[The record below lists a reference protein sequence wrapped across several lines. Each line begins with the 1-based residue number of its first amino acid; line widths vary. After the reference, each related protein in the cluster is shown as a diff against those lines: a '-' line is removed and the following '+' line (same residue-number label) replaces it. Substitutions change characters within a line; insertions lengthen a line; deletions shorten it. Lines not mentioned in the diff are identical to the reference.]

1 MWAIYSEILATTELN
16 IKLFLPGLFHAIIRP
31 MDPKQRL
38 IKFLDEEVLPAEKT
52 ESRETLAAYIVGELV
67 GDCDNV
73 YEKLLEND
81 SRVQRISDLAID
93 LEWSN
98 GYDELDLQDMW
109 RELKNLIEELKNE
122 WFLVLGFC
130 RNYVNLVAD
139 TKYKGQDILENKL
152 YYYKKRVMRGIR
164 L

>member
-1 MWAIYSEILATTELN
+1 
-16 IKLFLPGLFHAIIRP
+16 

-38 IKFLDEEVLPAEKT
+38 IKFLDEQTLQAEKT

-122 WFLVLGFC
+122 
-130 RNYVNLVAD
+130 
-139 TKYKGQDILENKL
+139 
-152 YYYKKRVMRGIR
+152 
-164 L
+164 

>member
-1 MWAIYSEILATTELN
+1 M
-16 IKLFLPGLFHAIIRP
+16 PGLFHAIIRS

-38 IKFLDEEVLPAEKT
+38 IKFLDEEILSAEKT

-67 GDCDNV
+67 GDYDNV

-81 SRVQRISDLAID
+81 SIVQRISDLAID

-122 WFLVLGFC
+122 
-130 RNYVNLVAD
+130 
-139 TKYKGQDILENKL
+139 
-152 YYYKKRVMRGIR
+152 
-164 L
+164 

>member
-1 MWAIYSEILATTELN
+1 
-16 IKLFLPGLFHAIIRP
+16 

-38 IKFLDEEVLPAEKT
+38 IKFLDEEILPAEKT

-67 GDCDNV
+67 GDYDNV

-98 GYDELDLQDMW
+98 GSEVQLEYMW
-109 RELKNLIEELKNE
+109 RKLKNLIEELKNE
-122 WFLVLGFC
+122 
-130 RNYVNLVAD
+130 
-139 TKYKGQDILENKL
+139 
-152 YYYKKRVMRGIR
+152 
-164 L
+164 

>member
-1 MWAIYSEILATTELN
+1 
-16 IKLFLPGLFHAIIRP
+16 

-38 IKFLDEEVLPAEKT
+38 IKFLDEEILSAEKT

-67 GDCDNV
+67 CDYDDI
-73 YEKLLEND
+73 YEELIENNFK
-81 SRVQRISDLAID
+81 VQQISDLASD

-122 WFLVLGFC
+122 
-130 RNYVNLVAD
+130 
-139 TKYKGQDILENKL
+139 
-152 YYYKKRVMRGIR
+152 
-164 L
+164 